1 MTLSPTMAPLGQFK
15 RWINWTLE
23 PDPKRPEKPRKVPRA
38 PITGHICGATDQ
50 SAWCTYE
57 VAHAAAVARG
67 HGLGYAFHEG
77 DNLFFL
83 DIDNCVDE
91 TTGQWSQIAQNLME
105 IWKGHAAIEVSQSG
119 KGLHIVGYASS
130 IPPHGCKN
138 VLQSLELYH
147 TGRFMA
153 FTDRNSVGTIG
164 ADLSPTLAGV
174 IAAFFPKTASSSDV
188 VDWCDEGDG
197 AEPDDTKLLDIMLR
211 SGLKTAAATFKADHV
226 PFKALW
232 NDEAETLAKAFPCQN
247 SYDPYDRSHADS
259 ALASHLV
266 YWCGGNLERVRS
278 FMLKSGLVR
287 DKWMDR
293 PDYLETTIIKAAAIV
308 RNRAEPRQ
316 EGPTTVGNEAN
327 LLDGDISE
335 DVIAEAFKVKYAGKM
350 KYDHQRGKWFN
361 YDEHEHWVQDN
372 RKGAFH
378 RVRLGCREVG
388 FGKRWLGKASTAE
401 GVEKLIRADP
411 AFAVTADVWDND
423 PMLLGV
429 PGGTIDLRTSQHR
442 PASPNDMITKKTS
455 VAPAPGAPVLW
466 LRVLADLF
474 PGDPDLVAFL
484 KRFFGYVLTGSV
496 EAHALVFFLGPGGNG
511 KSTVLNVL
519 AKMLADYAVTATM
532 ETFMATNQDR
542 HTTDLAMLQGARLV
556 TASETE
562 GGRFWAE
569 ARLKA
574 MTGGDRITARL
585 MRQDNFTYMPQ
596 FKLVIA
602 GNHPP
607 RLRNPDEAMRRRL
620 FIVPFLVKPSK
631 PDPKLEQKLSQ
642 ELPQILAWCIEGC
655 LEWQRDGL
663 NPPASVKLA
672 SQEYFETQDIFGQWL
687 AEVLANAL

>member
-1 MTLSPTMAPLGQFK
+1 M
-15 RWINWTLE
+15 
-23 PDPKRPEKPRKVPRA
+23 
-38 PITGHICGATDQ
+38 CGPTDQ
-50 SAWCTYE
+50 SAWCDYAT
-57 VAHAAAVARG
+57 ALAAAQQHG
-67 HGLGYAFHEG
+67 HNVGFVFHEG
-77 DNLFFL
+77 DGLFFL
-83 DIDNCVDE
+83 DIYNCLE
-91 TTGQWSQIAQNLME
+91 NGTWSPIAQHLMSV
-105 IWKGHAAIEVSQSG
+105 WGNHVAIEVSQSG
-119 KGLHIVGYASS
+119 KGLHIFGYASQ
-130 IPPHGCKN
+130 IPEHGCKN
-138 VLQSLELYH
+138 LALGLELYH
-147 TGRFMA
+147 RDRFVA
-153 FTDRNSVGTIG
+153 FTDNQSWGTI
-164 ADLSPTLAGV
+164 DLDMSQTLAGV
-174 IAAFFPKTASSSDV
+174 VAAYLPRTAASRDV

-197 AEPDDTKLLDIMLR
+197 PEPDDAKLLEIMLR
-211 SGLKTAAATFKADHV
+211 SGIKTAAGTFNPDKVAFRH
-226 PFKALW
+226 LW
-232 NDEAETLAKAFPCQN
+232 LVDGDVLSRAFPTN
-247 SYDPYDRSHADS
+247 NGIDPFDRSQADS

-266 YWCGGNLERVRS
+266 YWCDGNLSRVER
-278 FMLKSGLVR
+278 FMRQSGLVR
-287 DKWMDR
+287 EKWDDR
-293 PDYLETTIIKAAAIV
+293 PDYLERTILGAATTV
-308 RNRAEPRQ
+308 RNRAGTRH
-316 EGPTTVGNEAN
+316 EGASTAGNVAIPP
-327 LLDGDISE
+327 DVDISE
-335 DVIAEAFKVKYAGKM
+335 DIIAEAFKAKYAGKM
-350 KYDHQRGKWFN
+350 KYDHDRGKWFN
-361 YDEHEHWVQDN
+361 YDEHGHWVQDN